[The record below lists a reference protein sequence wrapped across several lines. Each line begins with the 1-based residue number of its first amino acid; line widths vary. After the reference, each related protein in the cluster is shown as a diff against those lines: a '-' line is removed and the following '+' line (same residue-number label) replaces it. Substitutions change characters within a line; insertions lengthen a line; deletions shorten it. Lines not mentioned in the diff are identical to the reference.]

1 MKYRQE
7 TTAEGDWNGEFE
19 TYDDWRDLGRSLRTG
34 AQLFS
39 MRRVGVAILNKIL
52 LGRGRMGHSR

>member
-1 MKYRQE
+1 MVNLRRM
-7 TTAEGDWNGEFE
+7 TSG
-19 TYDDWRDLGRSLRTG
+19 RDLGRSLRTG